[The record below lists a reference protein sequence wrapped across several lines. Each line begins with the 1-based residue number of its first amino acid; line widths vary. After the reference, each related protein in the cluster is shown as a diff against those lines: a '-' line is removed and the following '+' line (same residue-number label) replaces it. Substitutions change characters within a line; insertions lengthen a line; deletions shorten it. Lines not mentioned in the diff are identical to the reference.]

1 MNFQIQTPTFFDE
14 RRFSYFIWSK
24 IFCTLIKH
32 RTFNIFVVGI
42 DRDLHSW
49 LLILSSC
56 PELLSSLVGFNSR
69 SGGGGALRPRSFWS
83 GCVWCPVIMIKTYL
97 EPKYVFFRYPFS
109 KAGIRFQTWLLK
121 SMLVFKPDFKNP
133 YLRKL
138 IWTSDRND

>member
-32 RTFNIFVVGI
+32 STFNIFVVGI

-69 SGGGGALRPRSFWS
+69 SGGGG
-83 GCVWCPVIMIKTYL
+83 IKTSEFL
-97 EPKYVFFRYPFS
+97 VGVCMMPGHHDQNLFRTKICIFSIPIFKGGHPFPDLAS
-109 KAGIRFQTWLLK
+109 KIYARLQTRL
-121 SMLVFKPDFKNP
+121 
-133 YLRKL
+133 
-138 IWTSDRND
+138 